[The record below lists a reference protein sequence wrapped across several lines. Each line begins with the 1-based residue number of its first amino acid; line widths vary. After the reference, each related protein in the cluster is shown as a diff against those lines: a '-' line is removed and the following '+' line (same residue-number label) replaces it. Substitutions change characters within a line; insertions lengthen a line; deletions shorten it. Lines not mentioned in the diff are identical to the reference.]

1 MIRTAKAKAYAN
13 IALIKY
19 WGKKDESLN
28 TPATPSISLAIDCLS
43 TETTV
48 TSIKAKNDQIFLN
61 GEKADSTSTKRIS
74 RFIDIY
80 RKKKMLTGSFRV
92 ESSNSF
98 PTAAGLASSAS
109 GFAALAKA
117 LSAFVRKTQ
126 TDMDI
131 SRLARMGSGS
141 AARSVTGG
149 LSHLPIGMNPA
160 SRLLRTPD
168 EIDWGMVIAIAET
181 DKKKVASRSGM
192 KLSESSPYYNA
203 WIRQASKDCKA
214 MLGLV
219 EKDDFAA
226 IGELAEA
233 NALAMHACMIS
244 ARPGIVYW
252 SPATIRLMDACRR
265 YRESGLECYFT
276 IDAGANVIFISRLKD
291 IRKLVQR
298 LRSLKSVKRVLS
310 GKPAGGA
317 EIEFEE

>member
-1 MIRTAKAKAYAN
+1 MIQTAKAKAYAN

-19 WGKKDESLN
+19 WGKKDKSLN
-28 TPATPSISLAIDCLS
+28 TPATPSISLAVDCLS
-43 TETTV
+43 TKTTV
-48 TSIKAKNDQIFLN
+48 TTINAKNDQIFLN
-61 GEKADSTSTKRIS
+61 GKRADSASAERIS
-74 RFIDIY
+74 EFLNIY
-80 RKKKMLTGSFRV
+80 RKKKLLTGSFRI

-131 SRLARMGSGS
+131 SRFARMGSGS

-149 LSHLPIGMNPA
+149 LSHLPVGKNPA
-160 SRLLRTPD
+160 SRLLRMPD

-181 DKKKVASRSGM
+181 GKKKIASRSGM
-192 KLSESSPYYNA
+192 KLSETSPYYKA
-203 WIRQASKDCKA
+203 WIRQASRDCKT
-214 MLGLV
+214 MLGLI
-219 EKDDFAA
+219 EKQDFSA
-226 IGELAEA
+226 IGVLAEA

-252 SPATIRLMDACRR
+252 SPATIRLIETCKR

-276 IDAGANVIFISRLKD
+276 IDAGANVIFISRLTD
-291 IRKLVQR
+291 IQKLARR
-298 LRSLKSVKRVLS
+298 LRSLKGVKRVLS
-310 GKPAGGA
+310 GRPAGGA
-317 EIEFEE
+317 EIEFEQ